1 MRMIIIRITQVR
13 MIRIRIRIQALADA
27 RGWYTIYQ
35 IPHTIYHIQYTGFN
49 YRTLVPVKPE
59 RE

>member
-13 MIRIRIRIQALADA
+13 MIRIRIQALADA

-35 IPHTIYHIQYTGFN
+35 IPYTKYHIQYTGFN
-49 YRTLVPVKPE
+49 YPTLVPVKPE

>member
-1 MRMIIIRITQVR
+1 MIIIRITQVR
-13 MIRIRIRIQALADA
+13 MIRIRIQALADA

-35 IPHTIYHIQYTGFN
+35 IPYTKYHIQYTGFN
-49 YRTLVPVKPE
+49 YPTLVPVKPE